1 MCPNLPS
8 KNTQAGR
15 LNIYASLAGKLVM
28 AHVLDL
34 LRLAGFDLKAVE
46 AICEAYSKARKSLHD
61 TGDHDL
67 VNEIIALRI
76 LSLAKQGERDP
87 DRLRAGALA
96 ALPITSASLIG
107 RSGSSAFRLST
118 TSVSMSLAGS
128 CFSSDSAPRPFQC
141 GIRERGGTIY
151 WSALPSDGRQVQAD
165 IRTHLIHRPAR
176 DIFPPL
182 GGARVFSY
190 CI

>member
-1 MCPNLPS
+1 MTRLSLSIGTKRTIVYCPGVALCPNLPS

-128 CFSSDSAPRPFQC
+128 CFSSDSAPRLS
-141 GIRERGGTIY
+141 
-151 WSALPSDGRQVQAD
+151 SAKTNNS
-165 IRTHLIHRPAR
+165 TH
-176 DIFPPL
+176 
-182 GGARVFSY
+182 Y
-190 CI
+190 C

>member
-1 MCPNLPS
+1 MTRLSLSIGTKRTIVYCPGVALCPNLPS

-96 ALPITSASLIG
+96 ALPITSAIG
-107 RSGSSAFRLST
+107 PLDAMGRRRGY
-118 TSVSMSLAGS
+118 
-128 CFSSDSAPRPFQC
+128 SSDLNKN
-141 GIRERGGTIY
+141 RGSKSSRKGQLFAV
-151 WSALPSDGRQVQAD
+151 WE
-165 IRTHLIHRPAR
+165 
-176 DIFPPL
+176 
-182 GGARVFSY
+182 
-190 CI
+190 